1 MPAVPDFIYLPVSG
15 ADVRREIYVTSAGR
29 LVYAPGQAYPCLG
42 HPDEY
47 RFNWQRGR
55 VLADF
60 ALVLLEAGSG
70 DFEDRSLG
78 RVRWNA
84 GELLLL
90 PPGVWH
96 RYRPGRENGWTESW
110 LCVNGDYLHRLRDKG
125 GFPPGAV
132 IRQLRD
138 PRVYCRAMS
147 RVRAES
153 IRGNSLRLAAT
164 ALECV
169 ALAVESEELRHRG
182 FTKTGSGD
190 DLLDRALTYIWLNS
204 HRSLTAGSLAAALG
218 QTRRTLERRFA
229 RYHKRSIAEE
239 IRWCRVNRA
248 RLLLSESRM
257 TLKEVGYAEGFGGSK
272 RLRRALHAE
281 LPRRDPV
288 RGAGARNDA
297 SGTQPAPRE
306 RRASEPR
313 T

>member
-1 MPAVPDFIYLPVSG
+1 MPAAPDFIYLPVSG
-15 ADVRREIYVTSAGR
+15 ADVSREIYVTSAGR
-29 LVYAPGQAYPCLG
+29 LVYGPGQAYPCVG

-47 RFNWQRGR
+47 KFNWQRGR

-60 ALVLLEAGSG
+60 ALVLLEAGAG
-70 DFEDRSLG
+70 EFEDRSLG
-78 RVRWNA
+78 RVRWKA

-96 RYRPGRENGWTESW
+96 RYRPGREEGWTESW

-138 PRVYCRAMS
+138 PRVYGRAMA
-147 RVRAES
+147 RIRGES
-153 IRGNSLRLAAT
+153 MRGNSLRLAAA
-164 ALECV
+164 ALECI

-190 DLLDRALTYIWLNS
+190 DLLDRALNYIWLNS
-204 HRSLTAGSLAAALG
+204 HRSLTAGSLAEAMG

-229 RYHKRSIAEE
+229 RFHRRSIAEE

-248 RLLLSESRM
+248 KLLLSESRM
-257 TLKEVGYAEGFGGSK
+257 SLKEVGYAAGFGGSK
-272 RLRRALHAE
+272 RLRRALRGE
-281 LPRRDPV
+281 LSRGDGVRRMRPR
-288 RGAGARNDA
+288 AGEDGVATAR
-297 SGTQPAPRE
+297 PA
-306 RRASEPR
+306 
-313 T
+313 